1 MLRCINGVRLFRR
14 HDENFACVNQVLDAI
29 DREAA
34 GAFQNGHHRISG
46 GIMGGDFFAFCK
58 CKQSNADSFVLC
70 QSLADDLTVFCV
82 YQPAKDC
89 TFS

>member
-1 MLRCINGVRLFRR
+1 MLPVHKRRAAFRR

-46 GIMGGDFFAFCK
+46 GIMGGDFFAFA
-58 CKQSNADSFVLC
+58 NANRVTLTASFCARVL
-70 QSLADDLTVFCV
+70 LTI
-82 YQPAKDC
+82 
-89 TFS
+89 